1 MIGRRAFLGL
11 AGAFGLTAATAGTL
25 APTPALALAEDEARA
40 VVQAAVDEVLA
51 LVKREATAEEK
62 AAALQAI
69 MERSAAL
76 PQIARFA
83 AGRVW
88 REMSD
93 DQQGRYVAAFSA
105 YIARIYARRFQEYSG
120 ETVSL
125 ARAIDAGKKGILVQ
139 SAVSQPGGG
148 QPIPVDWLVSDRG
161 GDGARIVDIVI
172 EGVSMA
178 TTQREEIGAMF
189 DSRGGDVE
197 KLIEALGTA

>member
-1 MIGRRAFLGL
+1 MIGRRGFMGL
-11 AGAFGLTAATAGTL
+11 AGAVALTVAVAGSF
-25 APTPALALAEDEARA
+25 APRPAHALAEDEARA
-40 VVQAAVDEVLA
+40 VVQSAVDEVLA
-51 LVKREATAEEK
+51 LVKGSGGTDEK
-62 AAALQAI
+62 AASLQSI
-69 MERSAAL
+69 MERRAAL

-93 DQQGRYVAAFSA
+93 DQQARYVAAFSG
-105 YIARIYARRFQEYSG
+105 YVSRIYARRFQEYSG

-125 ARAIDAGKKGILVQ
+125 SRSIDAGKKGILVQ
-139 SAVSQPGGG
+139 SSVSQPGGG

-161 GDGARIVDIVI
+161 GDGARIIDIVI

-178 TTQREEIGAMF
+178 TTQREEIAAMF

-197 KLIEALGTA
+197 KLIEALKTA